1 MHATS
6 HTSSSSRPGRL
17 RRFAIRPVL
26 VAAWFLCAIH
36 GAPAVVAQN
45 IDQVPG
51 FTEPYRRIQVA
62 CSETGIVATVDV
74 RVGDRLQ
81 SGQTLATL
89 ESTEH
94 QALLELA
101 EHQMTAQGRLEAALA
116 EARLR
121 QSRLD
126 NLTGLAADGYAHQ
139 EELQRARMESEVA
152 EANVRTMREDL
163 IARALEFRKIQAQ
176 LENRT
181 IRAPQS
187 GVLVEILKK
196 PGEFVSFN
204 DPNVFVLVELDRLL
218 ATFCVPE
225 ERTAKMQVG
234 QTMQIQFAGQLT
246 FVEGTIEVIAP
257 VTDPESGT
265 VRVQLRLENGDR
277 KHRSGERCSLE
288 LSP

>member
-1 MHATS
+1 MH
-6 HTSSSSRPGRL
+6 
-17 RRFAIRPVL
+17 
-26 VAAWFLCAIH
+26 C
-36 GAPAVVAQN
+36 APAVVAQN

-74 RVGDRLQ
+74 RVGDRLLA
-81 SGQTLATL
+81 GQTLATL

-94 QALLELA
+94 RALLELA

-116 EARLR
+116 EARLH

-152 EANVRTMREDL
+152 EANVRAMREDL
-163 IARALEFRKIQAQ
+163 VARALEFRKIQAQ

-234 QTMQIQFAGQLT
+234 QTMQIQFFGQLT

-265 VRVQLRLENGDR
+265 VRVQLRLENVER

>member
-1 MHATS
+1 MHATPLS
-6 HTSSSSRPGRL
+6 PNSLRHTGR
-17 RRFAIRPVL
+17 RRFANRPVL
-26 VAAWFLCAIH
+26 VAAWFLCALH
-36 GAPAVVAQN
+36 CAPAVVAQN

-62 CSETGIVATVDV
+62 CSETGIVAKVDV

-81 SGQTLATL
+81 AGQTLATL

-152 EANVRTMREDL
+152 EANVRAMREDL
-163 IARALEFRKIQAQ
+163 VARALEFRKIQAQ

-181 IRAPQS
+181 IRA
-187 GVLVEILKK
+187 
-196 PGEFVSFN
+196 
-204 DPNVFVLVELDRLL
+204 
-218 ATFCVPE
+218 
-225 ERTAKMQVG
+225 
-234 QTMQIQFAGQLT
+234 
-246 FVEGTIEVIAP
+246 
-257 VTDPESGT
+257 
-265 VRVQLRLENGDR
+265 
-277 KHRSGERCSLE
+277 RSPASWWRF
-288 LSP
+288 